1 MSCDVDQQITRTPR
15 SSHEPEI
22 HYGIIAS
29 GNQVVKDAHTR
40 DQIAKKLGA
49 LCFEM
54 EAAGIMN
61 QLPCLVIRGV
71 CDYCDSHKNKEWQ
84 GYAALTA
91 AAYTKELLSVVP
103 LPTTKD
109 VSSK

>member
-1 MSCDVDQQITRTPR
+1 M
-15 SSHEPEI
+15 I
-22 HYGIIAS
+22 HYGFIAS
-29 GNQVVKDAHTR
+29 GNQLVKDAHTR
-40 DQIAKKLGA
+40 DEIAKRLNA

-61 QLPCLVIRGV
+61 QLPCLVIRGI
-71 CDYCDSHKNKEWQ
+71 CDYCDSHKNKDWQ

-91 AAYTKELLSVVP
+91 AAYTKEPLSVVP
-103 LPTTKD
+103 LPTAKV